1 MLLKKYSI
9 LLCIASMVIFSAC
22 KKNTDATSTAT
33 TADDKVKDTVV
44 LDSKDIY
51 LWYNQIPATF
61 NGRSYDDPNKIM
73 EAIRQ
78 YSVVTGFTN
87 SVDRWSFGI
96 KKTDWNNLSS
106 GISDDFG
113 LGVFFFADGDL
124 RVKSVESQSAAGHA
138 GIHRGWRVK
147 KINGS
152 TNITIANSDFIVANV
167 FNSTQTSF
175 TFTKPDGNDVDISL
189 TASTYN
195 EQPVYVDTV
204 YSINASK
211 IGYLVFNSFLGD
223 TTQINSTLQ
232 NIFNYFVAQNVTDVI
247 VDLRYNGGGFVSLSE
262 KLADYLAPSAANGG
276 LMMKQQYNDKY
287 TQYNSTT
294 YFKKAGS
301 LNLNHVFFIVTD
313 GTASASEL
321 LINNLKPYMTEKLVG
336 PKATHGKPVGF
347 FPIPVGDWYIF
358 PVSFKTTNKNNEG
371 SYFNGLPLD
380 NQVADGLDMDWG
392 DIRES
397 CLASV
402 IKYITTGTFTVQ
414 HNGAETFNKP
424 EIQRSNSILD
434 AYSFKGAVGKNILSR

>member
-1 MLLKKYSI
+1 MLLKKYSVF
-9 LLCIASMVIFSAC
+9 LCIVSIAIFSEC
-22 KKNTDATSTAT
+22 KKNTDATSAGT

-51 LWYNQIPATF
+51 LWYNQIPANF

-87 SVDRWSFGI
+87 PVDRWSFGI
-96 KKTDWNNLSS
+96 KQVDWNNLSS
-106 GISDDFG
+106 GISGDFG
-113 LGVFFFADGDL
+113 LGVFFFAQTDL
-124 RVKSVESQSAAGHA
+124 RVKSVEGKSAAGKA
-138 GIHRGWRVK
+138 GIKRGWK
-147 KINGS
+147 ITKINGS
-152 TNITIANSDFIVANV
+152 TNIDTSNANFIVQNV
-167 FNSTQTSF
+167 FYSSQTSF
-175 TFTKPDGNDVDISL
+175 TFQKPDGTSLDTTL

-195 EQPVYVDTV
+195 EQPVYLDTV

-223 TTQINSTLQ
+223 TTQINSSLQ
-232 NIFNYFVAQNVTDVI
+232 NVFNYFVTQNVTDVI

-287 TQYNSTT
+287 TQYNSST

-321 LINNLKPYMTEKLVG
+321 LINNLRPYMTEKLVG

-424 EIQRSNSILD
+424 EILHSNSVLD
-434 AYSFKGAVGKNILSR
+434 AHSFKGAVGKNILSR